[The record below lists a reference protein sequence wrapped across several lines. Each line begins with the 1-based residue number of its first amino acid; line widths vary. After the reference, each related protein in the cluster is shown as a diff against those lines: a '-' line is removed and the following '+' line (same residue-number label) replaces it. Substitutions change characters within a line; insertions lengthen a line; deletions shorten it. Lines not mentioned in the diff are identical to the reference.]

1 VLGDLEAMFS
11 CHCILERFKFCREEF
26 DNLSTLRADHVIVML
41 VLVVV
46 LVVRTTVAKPDLTRK
61 ASLSQEL
68 ESSVNGRL
76 SNARIFLLNEPVEIF
91 V

>member
-1 VLGDLEAMFS
+1 MFS
-11 CHCILERFKFCREEF
+11 CHCILKRFKFCREEF

-41 VLVVV
+41 VLIVV
-46 LVVRTTVAKPDLTRK
+46 LVVRTSVAKPYLTRQP
-61 ASLSQEL
+61 SLRQEF

-76 SNARIFLLNEPVEIF
+76 ANARIFLLYQPVKVF